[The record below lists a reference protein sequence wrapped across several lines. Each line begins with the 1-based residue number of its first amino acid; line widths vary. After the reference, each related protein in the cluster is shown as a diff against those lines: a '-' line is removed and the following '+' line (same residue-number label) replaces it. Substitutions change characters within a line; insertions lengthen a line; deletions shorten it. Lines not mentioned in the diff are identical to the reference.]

1 MNIKFNGRNIA
12 AVSLIEIMM
21 IFAIIGIV
29 TTACLG
35 LAKPKYEYMK
45 KIKLYSAFEMLENAG
60 AIIANEG
67 HIDYTTDINTCTNRN
82 SYPYYCN
89 DYNGRYPNLNNQLP
103 KVSARASTT
112 QGYEDLGINTT
123 IYSSLSATEKAQFK
137 YLQGGLCQRLV
148 KVLSAS
154 STSSCGDNISSTRL
168 IDDNSSYP
176 QDFSDKTP
184 MIYLPNGMAIYLS
197 KHLFNDFQ
205 GKNLD
210 LGLTKY
216 VVIADP
222 LTPTFPVNSYNDYDD
237 IISISGSSN
246 YEGDI
251 LSTGGNVEYDFS
263 SNCLDPNY
271 FGECNYYMFFPNES
285 RLTAVQK
292 NIQHGGHIYNDYNFL
307 EYYLP
312 KVWSKNKDY
321 FQIYVDIN
329 GKMTEGYE
337 KQCGPDRLNE
347 DIFVFR
353 MYRDG
358 TVIPDYRSGFP
369 MKYLTAKVLVRNEND
384 EKGRFRSAGVAYSI
398 KPIVFARCYANMMGS
413 YSSHYNLDLMGI
425 CTYGATG
432 DASNGIK
439 PLNECISAT
448 DDSLCKVIINKPSF
462 LLR

>member
-1 MNIKFNGRNIA
+1 MNIKFNGQNIA

-82 SYPYYCN
+82 SSPYYCN

-103 KVSARASTT
+103 KVSARATSNLDSS
-112 QGYEDLGINTT
+112 YNDPGINNT

-154 STSSCGDNISSTRL
+154 STSSCGDDISSTRL

-176 QDFSDKTP
+176 HDFSDKTP

-205 GKNLD
+205 HTD
-210 LGLTKY
+210 LSYKRFI
-216 VVIADP
+216 VIADP
-222 LTPTFPVNSYNDYDD
+222 QTEKYSVNCNNSSYETLVHNDYESDIMNYMYNDMIEPEFEDYLNVNSN
-237 IISISGSSN
+237 ISSN
-246 YEGDI
+246 Y
-251 LSTGGNVEYDFS
+251 NH
-263 SNCLDPNY
+263 
-271 FGECNYYMFFPNES
+271 YMFMPNES
-285 RLTAVQK
+285 RLAAVRQINK
-292 NIQHGGHIYNDYNFL
+292 NTSIDSVVDS
-307 EYYLP
+307 YLP

-384 EKGRFRSAGVAYSI
+384 AKGRFRSAGVAYSI

-413 YSSHYNLDLMGI
+413 YSSHYNFDLMGI

>member
-67 HIDYTTDINTCTNRN
+67 HIDYTTDLNICKDR
-82 SYPYYCN
+82 
-89 DYNGRYPNLNNQLP
+89 DYDESSFICRDYVGVYPNLNNQLP
-103 KVSARASTT
+103 KVSARASSNLD
-112 QGYEDLGINTT
+112 YADPGINNT
-123 IYSSLSATEKAQFK
+123 IYASLNATEMAQFK

-154 STSSCGDNISSTRL
+154 STSSCGDDISSTRL

-205 GKNLD
+205 HED
-210 LGLTKY
+210 LSHKRFI
-216 VVIADP
+216 VIADP
-222 LTPTFPVNSYNDYDD
+222 QTEKYSVNCNNSNYKTLVHYDYESDIMNYMYNDMIEPEFEDYLNVNSN
-237 IISISGSSN
+237 ISSN
-246 YEGDI
+246 Y
-251 LSTGGNVEYDFS
+251 NH
-263 SNCLDPNY
+263 
-271 FGECNYYMFFPNES
+271 YMFMPNES
-285 RLTAVQK
+285 RLAAVHQINK
-292 NIQHGGHIYNDYNFL
+292 NTSIDTVVDS
-307 EYYLP
+307 YLP

-347 DIFVFR
+347 DIFLFR

-413 YSSHYNLDLMGI
+413 YSSHYNFDLMGI